1 MDPVQVN
8 MLTSS
13 KGTVLRCDVNGKIVM
28 KVFLSGMPD
37 VKLGLNDKLEV
48 CGRRCKPASIRCAA
62 QKQYMLQC
70 DMVCVVPSVPE
81 YLQLWRLHS
90 RSIPEDSDQHFCHKS
105 GCGAFACFLNYTG
118 KEVPKIAASQVSG
131 Y

>member
-1 MDPVQVN
+1 

-48 CGRRCKPASIRCAA
+48 CRILCNPDWFC
-62 QKQYMLQC
+62 QLT
-70 DMVCVVPSVPE
+70 SVAVALSPV
-81 YLQLWRLHS
+81 
-90 RSIPEDSDQHFCHKS
+90 
-105 GCGAFACFLNYTG
+105 A
-118 KEVPKIAASQVSG
+118 
-131 Y
+131 